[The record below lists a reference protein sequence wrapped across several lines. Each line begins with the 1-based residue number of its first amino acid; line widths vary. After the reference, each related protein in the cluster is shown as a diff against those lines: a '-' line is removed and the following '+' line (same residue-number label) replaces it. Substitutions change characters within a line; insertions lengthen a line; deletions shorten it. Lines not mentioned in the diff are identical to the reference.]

1 MHEFELIRKYFS
13 KLAKSNKSSLNLND
27 DVFFD
32 KKNKLVLSVDTYV
45 EKVHFLNFKK
55 PELVIR
61 KIIRSSISD
70 IVCKGVN
77 PKFIFICAAG
87 NNNHFSKKNLKK
99 LCNSIKKEQSIYKIL
114 IGGGDTVKSNK
125 LTFSITSLG
134 YSDKIVFRNKS
145 NVNDDIYVTGNLGDS
160 YMGLCSLKSKLKANK
175 SINNYFLNK
184 YYSPDI
190 QVNLTKK
197 LSTFASSSIDISDG
211 LFSDLDKLLNRQ
223 NYSYKVFLNK
233 IPISNA
239 LNSYIKLK
247 KIKKID
253 LISKGDD
260 YQIIFTS
267 PKSKRKIIN
276 NFSINNKIRIT
287 KIGTIVNGKDKSV
300 ILADSGSQIFPKNKG
315 YFHNF

>member
-1 MHEFELIRKYFS
+1 MNEFEIINKYFS
-13 KLAKSNKSSLNLND
+13 KLHNDKSSLNLND

-87 NNNHFSKKNLKK
+87 NNSHFSKKNLKK
-99 LCNSIKKEQSIYKIL
+99 IYNSIKKEQSKYKIL

-160 YMGLCSLKSKLKANK
+160 FMGLCSLQKKLKVNK
-175 SINNYFLNK
+175 SINNYFQNK

-190 QVNLTKK
+190 QVKLTKK
-197 LSTFASSSIDISDG
+197 LSTVASSSIDISDG

-233 IPISNA
+233 IPISKTLSN
-239 LNSYIKLK
+239 LIKLK
-247 KIKKID
+247 KLKKSI

-260 YQIIFTS
+260 YQILFTS
-267 PKSKRKIIN
+267 PQSKRKIIN
-276 NFSINNKIRIT
+276 SFSINNKIRIT
-287 KIGTIVNGKDKSV
+287 KIGTILNGKDKSV
-300 ILADSGSQIFPKNKG
+300 ILADNGKQIFPKNKG

>member
-1 MHEFELIRKYFS
+1 MNEFEIIHKYFS
-13 KLAKSNKSSLNLND
+13 KLHHNKSSLNLND

-77 PKFIFICAAG
+77 PKFIFICASG
-87 NNNHFSKKNLKK
+87 DSKHFSKKNLKK
-99 LCNSIKKEQSIYKIL
+99 IYNSIKKEQSIYKIL
-114 IGGGDTVKSNK
+114 IGGGDTVKSNN

-160 YMGLCSLKSKLKANK
+160 YMGLCSLQNKLKTSNL
-175 SINNYFLNK
+175 INNYFQNK
-184 YYSPDI
+184 YYTPDI
-190 QVNLTKK
+190 QLKLTKK
-197 LSTFASSSIDISDG
+197 LSIFASSSIDISDG
-211 LFSDLDKLLNRQ
+211 LFTDLDKLINKQ
-223 NYSYKVFLNK
+223 NHSYKVFLNK
-233 IPISNA
+233 IPISKT

-247 KIKKID
+247 KLKKID

-260 YQIIFTS
+260 YQILFTS

-287 KIGTIVNGKDKSV
+287 KIGTIVNGKDRSV
-300 ILADSGSQIFPKNKG
+300 ILADNGLQIFPNNKG